1 MGILTDPEPDM
12 LAVPRINDGAIDMQ
26 ELIRR
31 LAEQVVNAIMD
42 SEADQLC
49 SGGRQQPQLVR
60 GPQAQDVRGGLNLR
74 VPKLRSGSFFPEGVI
89 ERYQRAGRALVA
101 AVTEIC
107 LTEKDEKGL
116 SLFIFFV

>member
-49 SGGRQQPQLVR
+49 SGGAPTAATGTGTAGSRRAR
-60 GPQAQDVRGGLNLR
+60 GPQPARAQAQERELLPGGCDRAL
-74 VPKLRSGSFFPEGVI
+74 PEG
-89 ERYQRAGRALVA
+89 RPSARGSGHRDMPHR
-101 AVTEIC
+101 
-107 LTEKDEKGL
+107 KR
-116 SLFIFFV
+116 

>member
-49 SGGRQQPQLVR
+49 SGGANSRNWYGDRRLKTCAGASTCACPSSGAGASSR
-60 GPQAQDVRGGLNLR
+60 R
-74 VPKLRSGSFFPEGVI
+74 V
-89 ERYQRAGRALVA
+89 
-101 AVTEIC
+101 
-107 LTEKDEKGL
+107 
-116 SLFIFFV
+116 